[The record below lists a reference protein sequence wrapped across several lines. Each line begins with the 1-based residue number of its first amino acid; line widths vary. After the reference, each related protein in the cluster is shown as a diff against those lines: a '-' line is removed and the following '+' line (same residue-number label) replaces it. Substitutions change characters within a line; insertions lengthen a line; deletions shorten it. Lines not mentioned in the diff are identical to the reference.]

1 MLRETL
7 RRVRLLGDSQAGNL
21 ATRAWTAH
29 GRRTMGRFSR
39 LIFWL
44 ALAGFVGSAAAG
56 ATVEAPPVIATI
68 KAHPALWTVHSTKGT
83 AYLFGSVHLL
93 PPNIDWHSPAVDAA
107 LKASDVFVFEAPMG
121 AEGQEQTA
129 AFIRANG
136 MLPPDQALPALLD
149 DRARKEY
156 RDAIAATH
164 ADSATL
170 VHMRP
175 WLAAIV
181 METSA
186 LQASHYSRAGGVDL
200 QLWDYANAQ
209 HKQIETF
216 ETIAEQLALLM
227 PKDGKLETEE
237 FEAELKEVKTSSGD
251 IGPLVDA
258 WCDGRIGEVARLM
271 NKGLS
276 TTPGAMKLLID
287 DRNARW
293 AKRLDTMLAE
303 PHTYFVTVGAGHLGG
318 PRGLPALLK
327 EHGYKVETTASTP

>member
-1 MLRETL
+1 MTHFF
-7 RRVRLLGDSQAGNL
+7 RLMSLLVL
-21 ATRAWTAH
+21 AA
-29 GRRTMGRFSR
+29 
-39 LIFWL
+39 
-44 ALAGFVGSAAAG
+44 FVEAAG
-56 ATVEAPPVIATI
+56 PATTAEAPPVIATI
-68 KAHPALWTVHSTKGT
+68 KAHPALWVVHSATAT

-129 AFIRANG
+129 AFVRAKG
-136 MLPPDQALPALLD
+136 MLPPSEALPALLD

-156 RDAIAATH
+156 RDAVAATH
-164 ADSATL
+164 ADAATL

-209 HKQIETF
+209 HKKIETF
-216 ETIAEQLALLM
+216 ETIPEQLELLM
-227 PKDGKLETEE
+227 PKNAKLETEE
-237 FEAELKEVKTSSGD
+237 FEAELKEVKTSSAQ
-251 IGPLVDA
+251 IGALVDA
-258 WCDGRIGEVARLM
+258 WCDGRISEVARLM
-271 NKGLS
+271 NQGLS

-293 AKRLDTMLAE
+293 AKRVDAMLAQ

-318 PRGLPALLK
+318 PHGLPALLK
-327 EHGYKVETTASTP
+327 THGYKVELAASSQ